1 MRSMTGF
8 ASVSGV
14 CHDEGV
20 ESTWRWDLRSV
31 NGRGLEARFRT
42 PPGWDRCETTWRA
55 VAQRFCQRGSVS
67 LSLTWSTGERA
78 RSTRVNSQA
87 LAQVIDAAEVVRGEL
102 TARGAPPAT
111 LSIDGLLALKG
122 VLEADAADTPSTG
135 VESGPSEAAIAAAS
149 EGLERALI
157 ELATARAAEG
167 ARLRETLSGQVDQIE
182 THVAAAAVIAEER
195 AAGAK
200 ERLRVRVSA
209 LMEAGAE
216 VGEERLAQEMALLAV
231 KLDVRE
237 EIDRLRA
244 HIEAAR
250 SLISAEQAVGRK
262 LDFLSQEFNREANT
276 LCSKSQDTAL
286 TETGLALKVVIDQLR
301 EQSANV
307 E

>member
-20 ESTWRWDLRSV
+20 ESTWRWDLRAV
-31 NGRGLEARFRT
+31 NARGLETRFRT
-42 PPGWDRCETTWRA
+42 PPGWDRHETAWRA

-67 LSLTWSTGERA
+67 LSLTWSAGEGG
-78 RSTRVNSQA
+78 RSTRVNAQA
-87 LAQVIDAAEVVRGEL
+87 LAQVLDAVETVRAAL
-102 TARGAPPAT
+102 AARGAPPAT
-111 LSIDGLLALKG
+111 LSIDGVLALKG
-122 VLEADAADTPSTG
+122 VLETEAAEPAG
-135 VESGPSEAAIAAAS
+135 AGAEIGPSEAAVAAVA
-149 EGLERALI
+149 EGLERALTG
-157 ELATARAAEG
+157 LAEARAAEG
-167 ARLRETLSGQVDQIE
+167 ARLRQTLSGQVDQIE
-182 THVAAAAVIAEER
+182 THVSAAAVIAGER

-200 ERLRVRVSA
+200 DRLRARVSA

-216 VGEERLAQEMALLAV
+216 LGEERLAQEMALLAV
-231 KLDVRE
+231 KLDVQE

-250 SLISAEQAVGRK
+250 SLIASETAVGRK

-286 TETGLALKVVIDQLR
+286 TETGLALKVVIDQMR

>member
-14 CHDEGV
+14 HSEQSVD
-20 ESTWRWDLRSV
+20 SAWRWDLRSV
-31 NGRGLEARFRT
+31 NARGLETRFRT
-42 PPGWDRCETTWRA
+42 PPGWDRCEIAWRA
-55 VAQRFCQRGSVS
+55 AAQRFCQRGSLS
-67 LSLTWSTGERA
+67 LSLTWSSAESA
-78 RSTRVNSQA
+78 RSTRVNEQA
-87 LAQVIDAAEVVRGEL
+87 LAQVIGAAERVRAEL
-102 TARGAPPAT
+102 EARGAPPAV

-122 VLEADAADTPSTG
+122 VLESETADIAVSTS
-135 VESGPSEAAIAAAS
+135 SGPTEAAVAAAT
-149 EGLERALI
+149 EGLERALT
-157 ELATARAAEG
+157 ELAAARAAEG

-182 THVAAAAVIAEER
+182 THAAAAAGIAEER

-200 ERLRVRVSA
+200 ERLRQRVAA

-216 VGEERLAQEMALLAV
+216 IGEERLAQEMALLAV

-250 SLISAEQAVGRK
+250 ALLASEDAVGRK